1 MVKSVFAIEFLCGGL
16 QRFFYIKVKS
26 SSLSP
31 LFFSFFLFFFFSFFL
46 CGRWPKRHGLHVT
59 DYLFLMFFR
68 CFLFRKIFMVFFR
81 LWDIQML
88 PNKEVQKV
96 SWAVCSNWAIWTRV
110 FFVSF
115 FCCHFS
121 LFPDSFF
128 SKNLGWCVSACQSFR
143 YYQT

>member
-1 MVKSVFAIEFLCGGL
+1 MVLGGEECFCNRVSVWWIAKVLLYKSKILFPF
-16 QRFFYIKVKS
+16 S
-26 SSLSP
+26 S
-31 LFFSFFLFFFFSFFL
+31 FFFSCFSVFL
-46 CGRWPKRHGLHVT
+46 CGRWPRRHGLHVT

-110 FFVSF
+110 FFVGF